1 MPFQKGRR
9 LLRVSMLARALVAQG
24 HTVTWITSTFVH
36 LDKEELFPADHI
48 VQQGE
53 RYQIHLLS
61 AGGYRKNISLRRYLF
76 YRRYAARLRAYLRQL
91 PVPDIIVCGFPQ
103 IDAAAV
109 GVDYAR
115 SQRIP
120 IIIDVRDFWPDGVI
134 NFFPAIARPLVQ
146 ATLLRQFQHTRHV
159 FRSATALCAM
169 SHGVLHWALARASRR
184 KGDNDQVFPL
194 GYPHPHLVPDA
205 PSNAIRSI
213 AQQVSGRVGLAYVGT
228 FGHTYDLSTVV
239 KAAEQL
245 AARHDQRYHFLLIG
259 RGPTYPAIVA
269 QTRNLPNIT
278 CTDWQSPDAVQFL
291 LGHCQA
297 GILPWK
303 GPAGAMPNK
312 FFDYLASSLPV
323 ISSAQGELNDLI
335 LGERIGSCYRSED
348 VRGLLKAIEALCGLP
363 TVTAQHRVNAR
374 RIFME
379 RFGEK
384 SVYARFSD
392 HIEKVANE
400 AAHFG

>member
-1 MPFQKGRR
+1 
-9 LLRVSMLARALVAQG
+9 MLARALVAQG

-36 LDKEELFPADHI
+36 LDKEELFPTDHI

-61 AGGYRKNISLRRYLF
+61 AGGYRKNLSFRRYLF
-76 YRRYAARLRAYLRQL
+76 YRRYADRLHAYLRQL

-103 IDAAAV
+103 IDAAVV
-109 GVDYAR
+109 GVDYAC
-115 SQRIP
+115 SQHIP
-120 IIIDVRDFWPDGVI
+120 IIVDVRDFWPDGMVD
-134 NFFPAIARPLVQ
+134 FFPAPVRPLVRI
-146 ATLLRQFQHTRHV
+146 LLFRQFQHTRHV

-169 SHGVLHWALARASRR
+169 SHGVLQWAMARASRR
-184 KGDNDQVFPL
+184 AGDNDQVFPL
-194 GYPHPHLVPDA
+194 GYPHSPLVPDA
-205 PSNAIRSI
+205 PSAAIQSLAQKI
-213 AQQVSGRVGLAYVGT
+213 ASRVSLAYVGT

-239 KAAEQL
+239 AAAEQL
-245 AARHDQRYHFLLIG
+245 AARHDERYHFLLIG
-259 RGPTYPAIVA
+259 RGPSYPAIVA
-269 QTRNLPNIT
+269 KTRNLPNVT
-278 CTDWQSPDAVQFL
+278 CTDWQGPEAVQFL

-312 FFDYLASSLPV
+312 FFDYLAASLPV

-335 LGERIGSCYRSED
+335 MAERIGSCYQADD
-348 VRGLLKAIEALCGLP
+348 VGGLLKAIAALCAFSA
-363 TVTAQHRVNAR
+363 VTAEHRANAR
-374 RIFME
+374 RIFVE
-379 RFGEK
+379 RFDEEL
-384 SVYARFSD
+384 VYTKFSD